1 MTNTHLGCCPVYRGR
16 IIRLTLRNL
25 SSNQL
30 FYIVD
35 FFYAA
40 CTVPIKS
47 SICICLIRI
56 AEARR
61 RFIWSLCGLI
71 ALQSG
76 AAVIFIIAIGN
87 ICHPAT
93 ALWGETSGVC
103 NPSLNSHASFFFSVV
118 SIVTDLSLAVLPAIL
133 LWPIQM
139 KRRLKFSVVV
149 ILGLAALYVNPWNL
163 DLCWLLR
170 ARYADLPSQCKLRH
184 DHPASLL
191 DPIQQTGRVH
201 VQHRIDRALV
211 HHRRGYWHH
220 RRLTSRAATVAKS
233 VGLWRS
239 TQ

>member
-1 MTNTHLGCCPVYRGR
+1 MTNTHLGSCPLHRSGNV
-16 IIRLTLRNL
+16 RLTLRNL
-25 SSNQL
+25 PSYQL
-30 FYIVD
+30 FYIAE

-61 RFIWSLCGLI
+61 RFIWSLWGLV

-93 ALWGETSGVC
+93 ALWGGTGGVC
-103 NPSLNSHASFFFSVV
+103 NTSLNSYVSFFFSAV
-118 SIVTDLSLAVLPAIL
+118 SIVTDLPLAVLPAIL

-149 ILGLAALYVNPWNL
+149 ILGLAALYVNSRTR
-163 DLCWLLR
+163 DLC
-170 ARYADLPSQCKLRH
+170 
-184 DHPASLL
+184 
-191 DPIQQTGRVH
+191 
-201 VQHRIDRALV
+201 
-211 HHRRGYWHH
+211 
-220 RRLTSRAATVAKS
+220 
-233 VGLWRS
+233 
-239 TQ
+239 